1 MEFVTLSSSFYW
13 GFGLLIFI
21 LLALSGLI
29 SGAEVAFF
37 SIDKTAL
44 DEEEPSDHKIKM
56 LLKFPHQLLATILIL
71 NNLFNVFIVTLSTYA
86 SWQLVGK
93 KEAEGIVL
101 VALTAV
107 ISILII
113 FFGEIVPKIS
123 ATHQPQKFARFCL
136 PYIWFFNRLL
146 NH

>member
-1 MEFVTLSSSFYW
+1 MEFVSLSSSFYW

-37 SIDKTAL
+37 SLDKTAL

-86 SWQLVGK
+86 SWQMVGK
-93 KEAEGIVL
+93 KEAEGVVL

-113 FFGEIVPKIS
+113 FFRGNC
-123 ATHQPQKFARFCL
+123 PQNFCRTSTKKVCAFL
-136 PYIWFFNRLL
+136 PPLHLVF
-146 NH
+146 